1 MPIGIH
7 MCLCIHR
14 LYFFTLAK
22 FVHWTDTNILEK
34 TLISVTPIGWNFGS
48 AGFSQMVSNPCDGL
62 DSGWEYSANRGSPR
76 GDKRIKYFISADIKQ
91 EMRAAFENE
100 AKRSNK
106 ARFLMSAAVSAGKD
120 TIDSAYQIPELGQ
133 RATPDMINVMTH
145 DFHILWGPVTK
156 HPQKRQYISNSFF
169 PNFAMNY
176 WESQEARAEKLI
188 VGFPTYGNIHTSE
201 PSAGELAYPKICGF
215 LKDGGNQWVGCDN
228 IKSFQIKVD
237 WLMKSKF
244 GENEKKKNSLINVL
258 QKAKYNPLPAT
269 SSGGSSSSGD
279 TNSMD
284 CRFNPG
290 KANGCRTNKNQ
301 IYSCSGEK
309 SYYKRWTAD
318 LDFDSSCFCHSWP

>member
-14 LYFFTLAK
+14 LHL
-22 FVHWTDTNILEK
+22 
-34 TLISVTPIGWNFGS
+34 VTTKNKQLGWNFGS

-201 PSAGELAYPKICGF
+201 PSAGELAYPKVCF
-215 LKDGGNQWVGCDN
+215 LVTTIELWKQAQDVPYAYKGNQWVGCDN

-244 GENEKKKNSLINVL
+244 GENVEKKKNSLINVL

>member
-14 LYFFTLAK
+14 LTNNSHLVELATH
-22 FVHWTDTNILEK
+22 VQG
-34 TLISVTPIGWNFGS
+34 GWNFGS
-48 AGFSQMVSNPCDGL
+48 AGFSQMVSNP
-62 DSGWEYSANRGSPR
+62 ANRQTFISSVISFPR
-76 GDKRIKYFISADIKQ
+76 KCSIKYFISADIKQ

-188 VGFPTYGNIHTSE
+188 NPADPGGGA
-201 PSAGELAYPKICGF
+201 PSAGSGLAYPKVCF
-215 LKDGGNQWVGCDN
+215 LVTTIELWKQAQDVPYAYKGNQWVGCDN

-244 GENEKKKNSLINVL
+244 GENVEKKKNSLINVL

>member
-14 LYFFTLAK
+14 LYVL
-22 FVHWTDTNILEK
+22 VIV
-34 TLISVTPIGWNFGS
+34 I
-48 AGFSQMVSNPCDGL
+48 FSQMVSNPCDGL

-76 GDKRIKYFISADIKQ
+76 GDKRLFNS

-188 VGFPTYGNIHTSE
+188 NPADPGGGA
-201 PSAGELAYPKICGF
+201 PSAGSGLAYPKVCF
-215 LKDGGNQWVGCDN
+215 LVTTIELWKQAQDVPYAYKGNQWVGCDN

-244 GENEKKKNSLINVL
+244 GENVEKKKNSLINVL
-258 QKAKYNPLPAT
+258 QKGLNLKQDHTKYNPLPAT